1 MGHQVEGGTPI
12 RITRR
17 IVVGSKVIQPYHCG
31 IQYERNLK
39 DESQVVVQVVLLTT
53 LMTIYQGCYFEE
65 FSKYG
70 GRDISES
77 S

>member
-39 DESQVVVQVVLLTT
+39 DESQVVVQVVLLIT
-53 LMTIYQGCYFEE
+53 LMTTYQGCYPEE
-65 FSKYG
+65 VLKYG
-70 GRDISES
+70 DRDISES